1 MLGSIYLSTCCGVQ
15 GHSIVDFSFVAAF
28 RATLRTNTK
37 ATSKIKKKLAAP
49 NIGEIILQIFYIAR
63 PVFSGLFID
72 IFYVTRM
79 IIGSEDQL

>member
-37 ATSKIKKKLAAP
+37 ATSKIKKKTCSSKHRWDHFT
-49 NIGEIILQIFYIAR
+49 NILYCKASF
-63 PVFSGLFID
+63 
-72 IFYVTRM
+72 
-79 IIGSEDQL
+79 